1 MKSHSLKDKSVLME
15 VRRSLIIAGGL
26 AVLFGLGWGLGL
38 AATSTQEREVT
49 FTFQIIFSIFV
60 GSQGILIFFFHCVRS
75 KESLNQWKEWSS
87 KINKMYVSRTASSH
101 LPSSTSNQ
109 SHELSTMS
117 RQLSNDSTAETKQ
130 QAPVAPATQ
139 RRPSWFERITKKGV
153 YDVLQNTNTPPPQR
167 KEAVTLVAIREHQ
180 EECNDE
186 KAQEEKDAFP
196 TAERKTRKSFDFLG
210 KTGKYSFVPLDS
222 QQPSQAEHYREKDDS
237 IKVKR
242 SQSDPNVLGY
252 GQPGRAGRESTLPPI
267 QEPEEDVA
275 QL

>member
-117 RQLSNDSTAETKQ
+117 QQLSDDSTAETKQ
-130 QAPVAPATQ
+130 QAHVAPATQ

-153 YDVLQNTNTPPPQR
+153 YDVLQTTNTPPPQR

-186 KAQEEKDAFP
+186 KVAQEEKDTFP
-196 TAERKTRKSFDFLG
+196 TAEHKTQKSFDLLG
-210 KTGKYSFVPLDS
+210 KYLFAPLDS

-252 GQPGRAGRESTLPPI
+252 GQPRRADRESTLLPT
-267 QEPEEDVA
+267 QEPEEVS

>member
-38 AATSTQEREVT
+38 AATSTQERELT

-87 KINKMYVSRTASSH
+87 KINKIYVSRTASSH

-117 RQLSNDSTAETKQ
+117 RQLSDDSTAETKQ
-130 QAPVAPATQ
+130 QAHVAPATL
-139 RRPSWFERITKKGV
+139 RRPSWFEKITKKGV
-153 YDVLQNTNTPPPQR
+153 YNVLQTTNTPPLQR
-167 KEAVTLVAIREHQ
+167 KDADTLVSAGEL
-180 EECNDE
+180 EEELNDE
-186 KAQEEKDAFP
+186 KVDLEEKDAFP
-196 TAERKTRKSFDFLG
+196 TAERKTRKSFDLLG

-222 QQPSQAEHYREKDDS
+222 QEPSQAEHYRERDIS
-237 IKVKR
+237 IKFKK
-242 SQSDPNVLGY
+242 SQSDSNVLGY
-252 GQPGRAGRESTLPPI
+252 GQPRRAGRKSSLPPI
-267 QEPEEDVA
+267 QEPEKDI
-275 QL
+275 